1 MIPVTNAIEVRG
13 RVWNVSRPSME
24 VRCCVRHCIN
34 MVAVR
39 DEVSMRCRV
48 RNEISL
54 RIPRCSR
61 TKGRVRHSV
70 DVGCRVRNG
79 VNMIAVANV
88 VSVCCRVWHVME
100 MSVVIEALSACH
112 LSHSKNCYGGD
123 YDCAR
128 FQHCILPN
136 RIVIFFHELPGGRS
150 FVAQSFGLLITESA
164 YFVP

>member
-39 DEVSMRCRV
+39 DEVSMRRRV
-48 RNEISL
+48 WNKVSL
-54 RIPRCSR
+54 WIPRRSR
-61 TKGRVRHSV
+61 TKSCVRHSV

-79 VNMIAVANV
+79 VNMIAMADVIG
-88 VSVCCRVWHVME
+88 VCCRVWHVME
-100 MSVVIEALSACH
+100 MSVLVVALSACH

-123 YDCAR
+123 
-128 FQHCILPN
+128 
-136 RIVIFFHELPGGRS
+136 
-150 FVAQSFGLLITESA
+150 
-164 YFVP
+164 

>member
-1 MIPVTNAIEVRG
+1 MSNAIEVRG
-13 RVWNVSRPSME
+13 CVRNVLRGSME
-24 VRCCVRHCIN
+24 MSGRVRNSIN

-39 DEVSMRCRV
+39 YVINMRCRV
-48 RNEISL
+48 RNKVSL
-54 RIPRCSR
+54 GIPRCSR

>member
-1 MIPVTNAIEVRG
+1 
-13 RVWNVSRPSME
+13 
-24 VRCCVRHCIN
+24 

-79 VNMIAVANV
+79 VNMIAMADVIG
-88 VSVCCRVWHVME
+88 VCCRVWHVME
-100 MSVVIEALSACH
+100 MSVLVVALSACH

-123 YDCAR
+123 
-128 FQHCILPN
+128 
-136 RIVIFFHELPGGRS
+136 
-150 FVAQSFGLLITESA
+150 
-164 YFVP
+164 